1 MVPTAPAGVLIYGA
15 SPIVGAHAAFS
26 IYFYGESAQMALR
39 LLQNVLCA
47 VLQVLVRRRL
57 QLRARAEG
65 YRLYPLRHSR
75 AFTLPVVPTTP
86 PCPDP
91 PRCSCCS
98 SEPSPGV
105 DVAGVSPVPVQM
117 WPGEPGPGADVV
129 AVGLFEVGHL
139 SGSDSAKERGPTP
152 VTIMART

>member
-65 YRLYPLRHSR
+65 YRLYPLRYSR

-91 PRCSCCS
+91 RCSCFN
-98 SEPSPGV
+98 SEPSPGA
-105 DVAGVSPVPVQM
+105 DVAGVSPVPV
-117 WPGEPGPGADVV
+117 
-129 AVGLFEVGHL
+129 
-139 SGSDSAKERGPTP
+139 
-152 VTIMART
+152 